1 MNCKKCGYTL
11 SSMDVICPNCG
22 EVVNVPVPF
31 EQTYPKDVNSSEVAT
46 QVGGGNMVVNPS
58 SVIPPGSVISPGQV
72 ANSYPTQDVVSLAG
86 QIPNSSEGLTAP
98 MASTNIAINPSV
110 IGANINETVKQKKK
124 LDIKFIMIVS
134 ILVLCII
141 ILTIFIL
148 MIL

>member
-22 EVVNVPVPF
+22 EVVSAPVPF
-31 EQTYPKDVNSSEVAT
+31 EQTYPKDVKTEEVAT
-46 QVGGGNMVVNPS
+46 QVGGGNVVVNPS
-58 SVIPPGSVISPGQV
+58 NVIPQNSVISPGQV
-72 ANSYPTQDVVSLAG
+72 ANTYPNQDVVSLAG
-86 QIPNSSEGLTAP
+86 QIPNTSEGLTAP
-98 MASTNIAINPSV
+98 MANTNIAINPTV
-110 IGANINETVKQKKK
+110 IGANINETVNQKKK

-141 ILTIFIL
+141 ILTIFIF